1 MSDRCFIQ
9 LVCSA
14 EHAAR
19 FTSEPLDLPAID
31 SPGAALSACGLPEIS
46 DVAEFED
53 LEFCGFDDLPED
65 IPYIARHGT
74 GHGYAPAE
82 IVCDGASTSYL
93 TSSTIG
99 CYEVE
104 VYEDGAIS
112 ADSNEQLQRHLQIK
126 RAAITSLTSE
136 EVEAPTL

>member
-19 FTSEPLDLPAID
+19 FTNEPLDLPVID
-31 SPGAALSACGLPEIS
+31 SPGTALSACGLAEIE

-53 LEFCGFDDLPED
+53 LEFCGFDDLPQD
-65 IPYIARHGT
+65 VPYIARHGT

-82 IVCDGASTSYL
+82 IVCDGASTSYF
-93 TSSTIG
+93 TSSTVG
-99 CYEVE
+99 SYEVE
-104 VYEDGAIS
+104 VDEDGTIS
-112 ADSNEQLQRHLQIK
+112 ASSNEQLRRHLQIK
-126 RAAITSLTSE
+126 RAAITSLANE